1 MYGDGFSARSARYTS
16 TGRAWNGTDRRWLS
30 TTWKMSPARM
40 YSFDFSTAAMKPSRV
55 KPETKS
61 ALVQRAAFQ
70 RLRIARPALA
80 QAVHQLVQAAIGARP
95 ARAARADRRARSG
108 TGGP

>member
-16 TGRAWNGTDRRWLS
+16 TGRALNGTLRRWLS

-40 YSFDFSTAAMKPSRV
+40 YSLLRWTASTKPSRV

-61 ALVQRAAFQ
+61 DSSSTSL
-70 RLRIARPALA
+70 LS
-80 QAVHQLVQAAIGARP
+80 GA
-95 ARAARADRRARSG
+95 G
-108 TGGP
+108 